1 MNKNIQK
8 YKDLLKKEKENHRL
22 AFVIGN
28 GINRRINK
36 KEKSWQDTIIGLC
49 KDSKIDITKIPPG
62 ISETELFDIICMK
75 SNVSEIKKAVAELF
89 TYKEHE
95 IDENYEIYQKAF
107 KEKWNVPILTTNFDQ
122 RLEKGL
128 SDKIYRKKDIPKN
141 FSRFYPWSKY
151 YTEENLL
158 SKDPQKNFSIW
169 HINGMC
175 RYKDSIRF
183 GLIDYMNIVAKTKD
197 YLYPLIS
204 DNFIDEDKWKGYNT
218 WLNIFMNSTLCIFGL
233 SLDVNETYLRWLL
246 IQRKIYH
253 DKRSLKNCGGY
264 YLAPD
269 EVNIGKSIFLEHL
282 GIKVVKLKNHDELY
296 KDFLELESKEEHQ
309 S

>member
-1 MNKNIQK
+1 
-8 YKDLLKKEKENHRL
+8 
-22 AFVIGN
+22 
-28 GINRRINK
+28 
-36 KEKSWQDTIIGLC
+36 
-49 KDSKIDITKIPPG
+49 
-62 ISETELFDIICMK
+62 
-75 SNVSEIKKAVAELF
+75 
-89 TYKEHE
+89 
-95 IDENYEIYQKAF
+95 
-107 KEKWNVPILTTNFDQ
+107 
-122 RLEKGL
+122 
-128 SDKIYRKKDIPKN
+128 
-141 FSRFYPWSKY
+141 
-151 YTEENLL
+151 
-158 SKDPQKNFSIW
+158 
-169 HINGMC
+169 MC